1 MCKVYRDT
9 LYALQYKQKR
19 RLSNAHP
26 EEPKSHVNFRYLSDD
41 QKVQRMHNMKA
52 VVQATRSRLTYLEK
66 QLVDTTKV
74 KGVEVNSELH
84 SDLVSIAQENQQ
96 QIHDS
101 HPEGSFQQLF
111 WNQQLQAANSS
122 KGMRWHPTMV
132 KWCLYLRHQ
141 SPRAYELLRSS
152 GCIRLPSQRLL
163 RDYTY
168 HVTSSPGFCTEID
181 QQLMVDANIASLE
194 DFQKH
199 VCLLG
204 DEMHIKEDLV
214 YDKTSGEL
222 VGFVNLGNV
231 NEHLIQLEQDLLQG
245 KSASPALASSVFVFM
260 VRGLFTNLKFP
271 YATFPCKSTCGDQLA
286 PLFFEAVFRIERCGF
301 RVVGTTLDGCS
312 ANRRFIKL
320 VAADATGVKHKMPNP
335 FAPDREIFFFSDPPH
350 LLKTVRNCLAN
361 PRRTL
366 QVLTCNYL

>member
-26 EEPKSHVNFRYLSDD
+26 GEPKSHVNFRYLSDD
-41 QKVQRMHNMKA
+41 QKVHRMHNMKA
-52 VVQATRSRLTYLEK
+52 VVQATRSRLIYLEK

-132 KWCLYLRHQ
+132 KWCLHLRHQ

-168 HVTSSPGFCTEID
+168 HVTSSPGFSTEID

-204 DEMHIKEDLV
+204 DEMHI
-214 YDKTSGEL
+214 
-222 VGFVNLGNV
+222 FW
-231 NEHLIQLEQDLLQG
+231 
-245 KSASPALASSVFVFM
+245 
-260 VRGLFTNLKFP
+260 
-271 YATFPCKSTCGDQLA
+271 
-286 PLFFEAVFRIERCGF
+286 
-301 RVVGTTLDGCS
+301 
-312 ANRRFIKL
+312 
-320 VAADATGVKHKMPNP
+320 
-335 FAPDREIFFFSDPPH
+335 H
-350 LLKTVRNCLAN
+350 LLSLCSW
-361 PRRTL
+361 
-366 QVLTCNYL
+366 